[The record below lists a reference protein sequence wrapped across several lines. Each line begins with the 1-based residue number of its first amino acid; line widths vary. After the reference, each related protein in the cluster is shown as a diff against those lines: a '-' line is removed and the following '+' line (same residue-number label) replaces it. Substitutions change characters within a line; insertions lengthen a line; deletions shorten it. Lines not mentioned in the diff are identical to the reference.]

1 VAVIFCCPFFV
12 FTENRNRLIN
22 DPYLWKVTG
31 AIILVAWCKF
41 LGSALAAKFVG
52 QNWKDSNW
60 CLDEHKGLMEL
71 IVLNIGLEL
80 KVLTPEVF
88 TMMVIMALVTTFMTG
103 PALDLINYLFKR
115 LCLMPKK

>member
-1 VAVIFCCPFFV
+1 LK
-12 FTENRNRLIN
+12 TEIGLIN

-31 AIILVAWCKF
+31 IMVAVVGKF
-41 LGSALAAKFVG
+41 LGSALA
-52 QNWKDSNW
+52 QNLLDRTGKTADYW

-88 TMMVIMALVTTFMTG
+88 TMMVIMALVTTDRTCFRF
-103 PALDLINYLFKR
+103 N
-115 LCLMPKK
+115 